1 MNFLLIKYLKTQY
14 EPDFI
19 NVQLRMTF
27 ISRSIH
33 ADLHSK
39 EYKKVAK
46 IASISCNSITSN
58 CQIFVIHIR
67 KTYGAGELDMIE
79 VDPEKP
85 HSYAYVKLH
94 AAASLRSFLAG
105 QT

>member
-1 MNFLLIKYLKTQY
+1 MRDYAACGSSMYVYQFPLSLIYEKSLIFVFHLTRFNPIIKMISLSSQICSIY

-27 ISRSIH
+27 ILRSIH

-58 CQIFVIHIR
+58 C
-67 KTYGAGELDMIE
+67 
-79 VDPEKP
+79 
-85 HSYAYVKLH
+85 
-94 AAASLRSFLAG
+94 
-105 QT
+105 